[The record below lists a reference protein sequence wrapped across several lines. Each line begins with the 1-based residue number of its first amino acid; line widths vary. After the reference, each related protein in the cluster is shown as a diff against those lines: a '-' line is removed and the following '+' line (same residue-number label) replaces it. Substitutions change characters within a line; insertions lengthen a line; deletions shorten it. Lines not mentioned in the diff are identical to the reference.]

1 MAITIAGKADN
12 TLVKMSAL
20 AEMADKPADTSAVS
34 DALLESYGQF
44 MVGMGKVYDNEM
56 AKLEAEKKPLEDVFG
71 KVISEVSNGT
81 YTNEEIT
88 QVQGYIDQLREQYKA
103 IPRGK
108 KGETQR
114 QQLQARINKFYNSYE
129 AGGGENLT
137 YAQLIANG
145 EYDANNMEGF
155 IKGRR
160 VSNAESMEI
169 FNKLGSKDYQLSFEN
184 DEKNYRIKLKS
195 GETITVA
202 QSELSGIFATDQP
215 DAEGNYDTIDA
226 FYKTLGQAEGSVW
239 DPNEASNNIQKK
251 VFTTDGAFAYIIK
264 RAQGSATMSF
274 HEALHKEQGFMTAEM
289 FSTLGKLD
297 PKLLEKYDTDGDG
310 LDAGD
315 FQNPENYKKLISTL
329 TNTKDPDFNRKLAY
343 KFAADWHA
351 GKMKKSFD
359 DGTLLLENQEK
370 KKNTGGVWHASK
382 GRSKR
387 IENIIKWYQGE
398 LSLDELKLGKDTIIE
413 KDGQFFLSI
422 PSGANKGDYLIDDE
436 NTTLEDLILR
446 YGYYGQSTKFDDAY
460 EAFDFDDIEFGA
472 KTASTDDGEEKPE
485 GGKTTSSLANL
496 SQLDKIKGN
505 LGLIYMSGGNLV
517 RPGDEG
523 YEENIFNRKQQ
534 MDKISSY
541 LQESGEKMEDGSPR
555 FRVLPQSST
564 PVELFVQDF
573 ESKEFIKI
581 PFGKNLSEDSA
592 VMLNQF
598 ITSATTQGKP
608 TTPKDVLMKSY
619 KLDQGTVNKV
629 ANVFYKDRG
638 RGNKRTN
645 SAIIKNKLEKIIPTL
660 YKGNIEKL
668 IVKEE
673 TSGSKV
679 FRITV
684 NDQMTVINMQQ
695 LGETGSASFMKVIGD
710 FIQNLNR

>member
-20 AEMADKPADTSAVS
+20 AEMADKPADTSEVS

-44 MVGMGKVYDNEM
+44 MIGMGTIYDNEM

-160 VSNAESMEI
+160 ISNAESMEI

-184 DEKNYRIKLKS
+184 DEKNYRIKLKT

-215 DAEGNYDTIDA
+215 DAEGNYDTVDA

-239 DPNEASNNIQKK
+239 DATEASNNIQKK

-289 FSTLGKLD
+289 FKTLGEID

-310 LDAGD
+310 DLDAGD

-351 GKMKKSFD
+351 GKMKDSFD
-359 DGTLLLENQEK
+359 AGQKMRQGTTELTVAEKRELERQRLLKQYGLGDKLPEVFGDANRIINAWESDEFDGFKLPGGNHVITSKEEGGQVIYNLTNIKTGDSELEFTGDNEGLKVLLEKFGKSGQTPKDWNAA
-370 KKNTGGVWHASK
+370 KNELYASDGWDKITFGSKTTVDPKSEEVKTKLSVNVTKSTKAVSKDLTQYFNRTLPIPKDANGNSTLKITAFGMRGKRIKVTLGGV
-382 GRSKR
+382 
-387 IENIIKWYQGE
+387 EV
-398 LSLDELKLGKDTIIE
+398 GKYNVNKDIGATI
-413 KDGQFFLSI
+413 
-422 PSGANKGDYLIDDE
+422 
-436 NTTLEDLILR
+436 LEDLQKEITR
-446 YGYYGQSTKFDDAY
+446 QKQS
-460 EAFDFDDIEFGA
+460 
-472 KTASTDDGEEKPE
+472 
-485 GGKTTSSLANL
+485 
-496 SQLDKIKGN
+496 
-505 LGLIYMSGGNLV
+505 
-517 RPGDEG
+517 
-523 YEENIFNRKQQ
+523 
-534 MDKISSY
+534 
-541 LQESGEKMEDGSPR
+541 
-555 FRVLPQSST
+555 
-564 PVELFVQDF
+564 
-573 ESKEFIKI
+573 
-581 PFGKNLSEDSA
+581 
-592 VMLNQF
+592 
-598 ITSATTQGKP
+598 
-608 TTPKDVLMKSY
+608 
-619 KLDQGTVNKV
+619 
-629 ANVFYKDRG
+629 
-638 RGNKRTN
+638 
-645 SAIIKNKLEKIIPTL
+645 
-660 YKGNIEKL
+660 
-668 IVKEE
+668 
-673 TSGSKV
+673 
-679 FRITV
+679 
-684 NDQMTVINMQQ
+684 
-695 LGETGSASFMKVIGD
+695 
-710 FIQNLNR
+710 

>member
-44 MVGMGKVYDNEM
+44 MIGMGTIYDNEM

-160 VSNAESMEI
+160 ISNAESMEI

-184 DEKNYRIKLKS
+184 DEKNYRIKLKT
-195 GETITVA
+195 GETINVA
-202 QSELSGIFATDQP
+202 QSELSGIFATNQP

-226 FYKTLGQAEGSVW
+226 FYKTLGSAEGSVW

-289 FSTLGKLD
+289 FKTLGEID

-310 LDAGD
+310 DLDAGD

-329 TNTKDPDFNRKLAY
+329 TNTKDPDFNRKWAY

-351 GKMKKSFD
+351 GKMKDSFD
-359 DGTLLLENQEK
+359 AGYKRRKQGTTELTVAEKRELERQRLLKQYGLGDKLPEDFGDANRIINAWESDEFDGFKLPGGNHVITSKEEGGQVIYNLTNIKTGDSELEFTGDNEGLKVLLEKFGKSGQTPKDWNAA
-370 KKNTGGVWHASK
+370 KNELYASDGWDKITFGSKTTVDPKSEEVKTKLSVNVTKSTKAVSKDLTQYFNRTLPIPKDANGNSTLKITAFGMRGKRIKVTLGGV
-382 GRSKR
+382 
-387 IENIIKWYQGE
+387 EV
-398 LSLDELKLGKDTIIE
+398 GKYNVNKDIGATI
-413 KDGQFFLSI
+413 
-422 PSGANKGDYLIDDE
+422 
-436 NTTLEDLILR
+436 LEDLQKEITR
-446 YGYYGQSTKFDDAY
+446 QKQS
-460 EAFDFDDIEFGA
+460 
-472 KTASTDDGEEKPE
+472 
-485 GGKTTSSLANL
+485 
-496 SQLDKIKGN
+496 
-505 LGLIYMSGGNLV
+505 
-517 RPGDEG
+517 
-523 YEENIFNRKQQ
+523 
-534 MDKISSY
+534 
-541 LQESGEKMEDGSPR
+541 
-555 FRVLPQSST
+555 
-564 PVELFVQDF
+564 
-573 ESKEFIKI
+573 
-581 PFGKNLSEDSA
+581 
-592 VMLNQF
+592 
-598 ITSATTQGKP
+598 
-608 TTPKDVLMKSY
+608 
-619 KLDQGTVNKV
+619 
-629 ANVFYKDRG
+629 
-638 RGNKRTN
+638 
-645 SAIIKNKLEKIIPTL
+645 
-660 YKGNIEKL
+660 
-668 IVKEE
+668 
-673 TSGSKV
+673 
-679 FRITV
+679 
-684 NDQMTVINMQQ
+684 
-695 LGETGSASFMKVIGD
+695 
-710 FIQNLNR
+710 

>member
-20 AEMADKPADTSAVS
+20 AEMAEQPADTSAVS

-44 MVGMGKVYDNEM
+44 MIGMGKVYDNEM

-137 YAQLIANG
+137 YAKLIDNG

-160 VSNAESMEI
+160 ISNAESMEI

-184 DEKNYRIKLKS
+184 DEKNYRIKLKT
-195 GETITVA
+195 GETINVA
-202 QSELSGIFATDQP
+202 QSELSGIFATNQP

-289 FSTLGKLD
+289 FKTLGEID

-310 LDAGD
+310 DLDAGD

-351 GKMKKSFD
+351 GKMKDSFD
-359 DGTLLLENQEK
+359 AGYKRRKQGTTELTVAEKRELERQRLLKQYGLGDKLPEDFGDANRIINAWESDEFDGFKLPGGNHVITSKEEGGQVIYNLTNIKTGDSELEFTGDNEGLKVLLEKFGKSGQTPKDWNAA
-370 KKNTGGVWHASK
+370 KNELYASDGWDKITFGSKTTVDPKSEEVKTKLSVNVTKSTKAVSKDLTQYFNRTLPIPKDANGNSTLKITAFGMRGKRIKVTLGGV
-382 GRSKR
+382 
-387 IENIIKWYQGE
+387 EV
-398 LSLDELKLGKDTIIE
+398 GKYNVNKDIGATI
-413 KDGQFFLSI
+413 
-422 PSGANKGDYLIDDE
+422 
-436 NTTLEDLILR
+436 LEDLQKEITR
-446 YGYYGQSTKFDDAY
+446 QKQS
-460 EAFDFDDIEFGA
+460 
-472 KTASTDDGEEKPE
+472 
-485 GGKTTSSLANL
+485 
-496 SQLDKIKGN
+496 
-505 LGLIYMSGGNLV
+505 
-517 RPGDEG
+517 
-523 YEENIFNRKQQ
+523 
-534 MDKISSY
+534 
-541 LQESGEKMEDGSPR
+541 
-555 FRVLPQSST
+555 
-564 PVELFVQDF
+564 
-573 ESKEFIKI
+573 
-581 PFGKNLSEDSA
+581 
-592 VMLNQF
+592 
-598 ITSATTQGKP
+598 
-608 TTPKDVLMKSY
+608 
-619 KLDQGTVNKV
+619 
-629 ANVFYKDRG
+629 
-638 RGNKRTN
+638 
-645 SAIIKNKLEKIIPTL
+645 
-660 YKGNIEKL
+660 
-668 IVKEE
+668 
-673 TSGSKV
+673 
-679 FRITV
+679 
-684 NDQMTVINMQQ
+684 
-695 LGETGSASFMKVIGD
+695 
-710 FIQNLNR
+710 

>member
-20 AEMADKPADTSAVS
+20 AEMAEQPADTSAVS

-44 MVGMGKVYDNEM
+44 MIGMGKVYDNEM

-137 YAQLIANG
+137 YAKLIDNG

-160 VSNAESMEI
+160 ISNAESMEI

-202 QSELSGIFATDQP
+202 QSELSGIFATNQP

-226 FYKTLGQAEGSVW
+226 FYKTLGSAEGSVW

-264 RAQGSATMSF
+264 RAQGSAPTSYY
-274 HEALHKEQGFMTAEM
+274 EALHKEQCFMTAEM

-351 GKMKKSFD
+351 GKMKDSFD
-359 DGTLLLENQEK
+359 AGEKMRKKGGGGGGGGGTTTFPWGAN
-370 KKNTGGVWHASK
+370 
-382 GRSKR
+382 KR
-387 IENIIKWYQGE
+387 QSRPIENILSWYQGDMDLNTLNKSLGGDE
-398 LSLDELKLGKDTIIE
+398 IIYDEDTEEWIYYDLSSGNEIPISTGPGVNGEPILNIISKLWKNNSAAYGDKMVDFDWDALEFNAEIASADDDPGGSKDKDKGPTLKALMLKQGDY
-413 KDGQFFLSI
+413 QFLS
-422 PSGANKGDYLIDDE
+422 NND
-436 NTTLEDLILR
+436 R
-446 YGYYGQSTKFDDAY
+446 
-460 EAFDFDDIEFGA
+460 
-472 KTASTDDGEEKPE
+472 
-485 GGKTTSSLANL
+485 
-496 SQLDKIKGN
+496 
-505 LGLIYMSGGNLV
+505 
-517 RPGDEG
+517 
-523 YEENIFNRKQQ
+523 RKQLKDFINNTYDFG
-534 MDKISSY
+534 DKKVKVATGLGADPGKNVVIIHNFKGGGGERKKFKFTQQGFTDLRKY
-541 LQESGEKMEDGSPR
+541 LKDLQE
-555 FRVLPQSST
+555 
-564 PVELFVQDF
+564 
-573 ESKEFIKI
+573 
-581 PFGKNLSEDSA
+581 
-592 VMLNQF
+592 
-598 ITSATTQGKP
+598 
-608 TTPKDVLMKSY
+608 
-619 KLDQGTVNKV
+619 NK
-629 ANVFYKDRG
+629 
-638 RGNKRTN
+638 
-645 SAIIKNKLEKIIPTL
+645 
-660 YKGNIEKL
+660 
-668 IVKEE
+668 
-673 TSGSKV
+673 
-679 FRITV
+679 
-684 NDQMTVINMQQ
+684 
-695 LGETGSASFMKVIGD
+695 
-710 FIQNLNR
+710 

>member
-44 MVGMGKVYDNEM
+44 MIGMGTIYDNEM

-137 YAQLIANG
+137 YAKLIDNG

-160 VSNAESMEI
+160 ISNAESMEI

-226 FYKTLGQAEGSVW
+226 FYKTLGSAEGSVW

-329 TNTKDPDFNRKLAY
+329 TNTKDPDFNRKWAY

-351 GKMKKSFD
+351 GKMKDSFD
-359 DGTLLLENQEK
+359 AGYKRRKQGTTGLTVAEKRELERQRLLKQYGLGNKLPEVFGDANRIINAWESDEFDGFKLPGGNHVITSKEEGGQVIYNLTNIKTGDSELEFTGDNEGLKVLLEKFGKSGQTPKDWNAA
-370 KKNTGGVWHASK
+370 KNELYASDGWDKITFGSKTTVDPKSEEVKTKLSVNVTKSTKAVSKDLTQYFNRTLPIPKDANGNSTLKITAFGMRGKRIKVTLGGV
-382 GRSKR
+382 
-387 IENIIKWYQGE
+387 EV
-398 LSLDELKLGKDTIIE
+398 GKYNVNKDIGATI
-413 KDGQFFLSI
+413 
-422 PSGANKGDYLIDDE
+422 
-436 NTTLEDLILR
+436 LEDLQKEITR
-446 YGYYGQSTKFDDAY
+446 QKQS
-460 EAFDFDDIEFGA
+460 
-472 KTASTDDGEEKPE
+472 
-485 GGKTTSSLANL
+485 
-496 SQLDKIKGN
+496 
-505 LGLIYMSGGNLV
+505 
-517 RPGDEG
+517 
-523 YEENIFNRKQQ
+523 
-534 MDKISSY
+534 
-541 LQESGEKMEDGSPR
+541 
-555 FRVLPQSST
+555 
-564 PVELFVQDF
+564 
-573 ESKEFIKI
+573 
-581 PFGKNLSEDSA
+581 
-592 VMLNQF
+592 
-598 ITSATTQGKP
+598 
-608 TTPKDVLMKSY
+608 
-619 KLDQGTVNKV
+619 
-629 ANVFYKDRG
+629 
-638 RGNKRTN
+638 
-645 SAIIKNKLEKIIPTL
+645 
-660 YKGNIEKL
+660 
-668 IVKEE
+668 
-673 TSGSKV
+673 
-679 FRITV
+679 
-684 NDQMTVINMQQ
+684 
-695 LGETGSASFMKVIGD
+695 
-710 FIQNLNR
+710 

>member
-44 MVGMGKVYDNEM
+44 MIGMGKVYDNEM

-137 YAQLIANG
+137 YAKLIDNG

-160 VSNAESMEI
+160 ISNAESMEI

-184 DEKNYRIKLKS
+184 DEKNYRIKLKT
-195 GETITVA
+195 GETINVA

-215 DAEGNYDTIDA
+215 DAEGNYDTVDA

-239 DPNEASNNIQKK
+239 DATEASNNIQKK

-289 FSTLGKLD
+289 FKTLGEID

-310 LDAGD
+310 DLDAGD

-329 TNTKDPDFNRKLAY
+329 TNTKDPDFNRKWAY

-351 GKMKKSFD
+351 GKMKDSFD
-359 DGTLLLENQEK
+359 AGEKMRKKGGGGGGGGT
-370 KKNTGGVWHASK
+370 TTYPW
-382 GRSKR
+382 
-387 IENIIKWYQGE
+387 
-398 LSLDELKLGKDTIIE
+398 
-413 KDGQFFLSI
+413 
-422 PSGANKGDYLIDDE
+422 GANKGQSRPIENILSWYQGDMDLNTLNKSLGGDEIIYDEDTEEWIYYDLSSGNEIPISTGPGVDGEPILNIISKLWKNNSTAYGNKMVDFDWDALEFNAEIAGAGDDQNKNKKTSEGPTLKALMLKQGDYQFLSNNDRRKQLKDFIN
-436 NTTLEDLILR
+436 NTYDFGDKKVRVAMGLR
-446 YGYYGQSTKFDDAY
+446 ASPGQNVQIITKFA
-460 EAFDFDDIEFGA
+460 
-472 KTASTDDGEEKPE
+472 
-485 GGKTTSSLANL
+485 GGGQERTKFTFT
-496 SQLDKIKGN
+496 QKGFAD
-505 LGLIYMSGGNLV
+505 L
-517 RPGDEG
+517 
-523 YEENIFNRKQQ
+523 RKYLK
-534 MDKISSY
+534 D
-541 LQESGEKMEDGSPR
+541 LQE
-555 FRVLPQSST
+555 
-564 PVELFVQDF
+564 
-573 ESKEFIKI
+573 
-581 PFGKNLSEDSA
+581 
-592 VMLNQF
+592 
-598 ITSATTQGKP
+598 
-608 TTPKDVLMKSY
+608 
-619 KLDQGTVNKV
+619 NK
-629 ANVFYKDRG
+629 
-638 RGNKRTN
+638 
-645 SAIIKNKLEKIIPTL
+645 
-660 YKGNIEKL
+660 
-668 IVKEE
+668 
-673 TSGSKV
+673 
-679 FRITV
+679 
-684 NDQMTVINMQQ
+684 
-695 LGETGSASFMKVIGD
+695 
-710 FIQNLNR
+710 

>member
-44 MVGMGKVYDNEM
+44 MIGMGTIYDTEM

-160 VSNAESMEI
+160 ISNAESMEI

-184 DEKNYRIKLKS
+184 DEKNYRIKLKT
-195 GETITVA
+195 GETINVA

-239 DPNEASNNIQKK
+239 DATEASNNIQKK

-289 FSTLGKLD
+289 FKTLGEID

-310 LDAGD
+310 DLDAGD

-329 TNTKDPDFNRKLAY
+329 TNTKDPDFNRKWAY

-351 GKMKKSFD
+351 GKMKDSFD
-359 DGTLLLENQEK
+359 AGYKRRKQGTTELTVAEKRELERQRLLKQYGLGDKLPEDFGDANRIINAWESDEFDGFKLPGGNHVITSKEEGGQVIYNLTNIKTGDSELEFTGDNEGLKVLLEKFGKSGQTPKDWNAA
-370 KKNTGGVWHASK
+370 KNELYASDGWDKITFGSKTTVDPKSEEVKTKLSVNVTKSTKAVSKDLTQYFNRTLPIPKDANGNSTLKITAFGMRGKRIKVTLGGV
-382 GRSKR
+382 
-387 IENIIKWYQGE
+387 EV
-398 LSLDELKLGKDTIIE
+398 GKYNVNKDIGATI
-413 KDGQFFLSI
+413 
-422 PSGANKGDYLIDDE
+422 
-436 NTTLEDLILR
+436 LEDL
-446 YGYYGQSTKFDDAY
+446 Q
-460 EAFDFDDIEFGA
+460 
-472 KTASTDDGEEKPE
+472 EE
-485 GGKTTSSLANL
+485 
-496 SQLDKIKGN
+496 IK
-505 LGLIYMSGGNLV
+505 
-517 RPGDEG
+517 R
-523 YEENIFNRKQQ
+523 Q
-534 MDKISSY
+534 
-541 LQESGEKMEDGSPR
+541 
-555 FRVLPQSST
+555 
-564 PVELFVQDF
+564 
-573 ESKEFIKI
+573 
-581 PFGKNLSEDSA
+581 
-592 VMLNQF
+592 
-598 ITSATTQGKP
+598 TQ
-608 TTPKDVLMKSY
+608 
-619 KLDQGTVNKV
+619 
-629 ANVFYKDRG
+629 
-638 RGNKRTN
+638 
-645 SAIIKNKLEKIIPTL
+645 
-660 YKGNIEKL
+660 
-668 IVKEE
+668 
-673 TSGSKV
+673 
-679 FRITV
+679 
-684 NDQMTVINMQQ
+684 
-695 LGETGSASFMKVIGD
+695 
-710 FIQNLNR
+710 

>member
-20 AEMADKPADTSAVS
+20 AEMADKPADTSEVS

-44 MVGMGKVYDNEM
+44 MIGMGKVYDNEM

-155 IKGRR
+155 IKDRR

-184 DEKNYRIKLKS
+184 DEKNYRIKLKT

-215 DAEGNYDTIDA
+215 DAEGNYDTVDA

-239 DPNEASNNIQKK
+239 DATEASNNIQKK

-289 FSTLGKLD
+289 FKTLGEID

-310 LDAGD
+310 DLDAGD

-351 GKMKKSFD
+351 GKMKDSFD
-359 DGTLLLENQEK
+359 AGQKMRQGTTELTVAEKRELERQRLLKQYGLGDKLPEVFGDANRIINAWESDEFDGFKLPGGNHVITSKEEGGQVIYNLTNIKTGDSELEFTGDNEGLKVLLEKFGKSGQTPKDWNAA
-370 KKNTGGVWHASK
+370 KNELYASDGWDKITFGSKTTVDPKSEEVKTKLSVNVTKSTKAVSKDLTQYFNRTLPIPKDANGNSTLKITAFGMRGKRIKVTLGGV
-382 GRSKR
+382 
-387 IENIIKWYQGE
+387 EV
-398 LSLDELKLGKDTIIE
+398 GKYNVNKDIGATI
-413 KDGQFFLSI
+413 
-422 PSGANKGDYLIDDE
+422 
-436 NTTLEDLILR
+436 LEDLQKEITR
-446 YGYYGQSTKFDDAY
+446 QKQS
-460 EAFDFDDIEFGA
+460 
-472 KTASTDDGEEKPE
+472 
-485 GGKTTSSLANL
+485 
-496 SQLDKIKGN
+496 
-505 LGLIYMSGGNLV
+505 
-517 RPGDEG
+517 
-523 YEENIFNRKQQ
+523 
-534 MDKISSY
+534 
-541 LQESGEKMEDGSPR
+541 
-555 FRVLPQSST
+555 
-564 PVELFVQDF
+564 
-573 ESKEFIKI
+573 
-581 PFGKNLSEDSA
+581 
-592 VMLNQF
+592 
-598 ITSATTQGKP
+598 
-608 TTPKDVLMKSY
+608 
-619 KLDQGTVNKV
+619 
-629 ANVFYKDRG
+629 
-638 RGNKRTN
+638 
-645 SAIIKNKLEKIIPTL
+645 
-660 YKGNIEKL
+660 
-668 IVKEE
+668 
-673 TSGSKV
+673 
-679 FRITV
+679 
-684 NDQMTVINMQQ
+684 
-695 LGETGSASFMKVIGD
+695 
-710 FIQNLNR
+710 

>member
-20 AEMADKPADTSAVS
+20 AETADKPADTSAVS

-44 MVGMGKVYDNEM
+44 MIGMGTIYDNEM

-160 VSNAESMEI
+160 ISNAESMEI

-202 QSELSGIFATDQP
+202 QSELSGIFATNQP

-289 FSTLGKLD
+289 FKTLGEID

-310 LDAGD
+310 DLDAGD

-329 TNTKDPDFNRKLAY
+329 TNTKDPDFNRKWAY

-351 GKMKKSFD
+351 GKMKDSFD
-359 DGTLLLENQEK
+359 AGYKRRKQGTTGLTVAEKRELERQRLLKQYGLGDKLPEDFGDANTIINAWESDEFDGFKLPGGNHVITSKEEGGQVIYNLTNIKTGDSELEFTGDNEGLKVLLEKFGKSGQTPKDWNAA
-370 KKNTGGVWHASK
+370 KNELYASDGWDKITFGSKTTVDPKSEEVKTKLSVNVTKSTKAVSKDLTQYFNRTLPIPKDANGNSTLKITAFGMRGKRIKVTLGGV
-382 GRSKR
+382 
-387 IENIIKWYQGE
+387 EV
-398 LSLDELKLGKDTIIE
+398 GKYNVNKDIGATI
-413 KDGQFFLSI
+413 
-422 PSGANKGDYLIDDE
+422 
-436 NTTLEDLILR
+436 LEDLQKEITR
-446 YGYYGQSTKFDDAY
+446 QKQS
-460 EAFDFDDIEFGA
+460 
-472 KTASTDDGEEKPE
+472 
-485 GGKTTSSLANL
+485 
-496 SQLDKIKGN
+496 
-505 LGLIYMSGGNLV
+505 
-517 RPGDEG
+517 
-523 YEENIFNRKQQ
+523 
-534 MDKISSY
+534 
-541 LQESGEKMEDGSPR
+541 
-555 FRVLPQSST
+555 
-564 PVELFVQDF
+564 
-573 ESKEFIKI
+573 
-581 PFGKNLSEDSA
+581 
-592 VMLNQF
+592 
-598 ITSATTQGKP
+598 
-608 TTPKDVLMKSY
+608 
-619 KLDQGTVNKV
+619 
-629 ANVFYKDRG
+629 
-638 RGNKRTN
+638 
-645 SAIIKNKLEKIIPTL
+645 
-660 YKGNIEKL
+660 
-668 IVKEE
+668 
-673 TSGSKV
+673 
-679 FRITV
+679 
-684 NDQMTVINMQQ
+684 
-695 LGETGSASFMKVIGD
+695 
-710 FIQNLNR
+710 

>member
-34 DALLESYGQF
+34 DALLKSYGEF
-44 MVGMGKVYDNEM
+44 MVGMGKIYDNEM

-160 VSNAESMEI
+160 ISNAESMEI

-202 QSELSGIFATDQP
+202 QSELSGIFAADQP
-215 DAEGNYDTIDA
+215 EAEGNYDAVDA
-226 FYKTLGQAEGSVW
+226 FYKTLGSAEGSVW

-351 GKMKKSFD
+351 GKMKDSFD
-359 DGTLLLENQEK
+359 AGEK
-370 KKNTGGVWHASK
+370 MRKKGSGG
-382 GRSKR
+382 G
-387 IENIIKWYQGE
+387 G
-398 LSLDELKLGKDTIIE
+398 G
-413 KDGQFFLSI
+413 G
-422 PSGANKGDYLIDDE
+422 G
-436 NTTLEDLILR
+436 
-446 YGYYGQSTKFDDAY
+446 TKFPWGNSIGTSKPVENVISWWKGEIPVGDIKFSNKDEIYFDKDSNQWIFYDASFVNPNTNVKGTDIPIDMGDGNGVGLDFIIQAIGNNSSQFKDAY
-460 EAFDFDDIEFGA
+460 QNFDFSIDFNA
-472 KTASTDDGEEKPE
+472 QAASTS
-485 GGKTTSSLANL
+485 GGKTKDDKVDKVGQKINQDLTDIFNQNVTAKEKRDLIEAYVGNAETL
-496 SQLDKIKGN
+496 S
-505 LGLIYMSGGNLV
+505 GLKVFREGRTQGGKIYMFKFGG
-517 RPGDEG
+517 
-523 YEENIFNRKQQ
+523 KKT
-534 MDKISSY
+534 KISS
-541 LQESGEKMEDGSPR
+541 D
-555 FRVLPQSST
+555 
-564 PVELFVQDF
+564 
-573 ESKEFIKI
+573 
-581 PFGKNLSEDSA
+581 
-592 VMLNQF
+592 
-598 ITSATTQGKP
+598 
-608 TTPKDVLMKSY
+608 
-619 KLDQGTVNKV
+619 DQ
-629 ANVFYKDRG
+629 
-638 RGNKRTN
+638 
-645 SAIIKNKLEKIIPTL
+645 SAIINYI
-660 YKGNIEKL
+660 
-668 IVKEE
+668 
-673 TSGSKV
+673 
-679 FRITV
+679 
-684 NDQMTVINMQQ
+684 
-695 LGETGSASFMKVIGD
+695 LGIHK
-710 FIQNLNR
+710 QNLSK

>member
-44 MVGMGKVYDNEM
+44 MIGMGTIYDNEM

-160 VSNAESMEI
+160 ISNAESMEI

-184 DEKNYRIKLKS
+184 DEKNYRIKLKT
-195 GETITVA
+195 GETINVA

-239 DPNEASNNIQKK
+239 DATEASNNIQKK

-310 LDAGD
+310 DLDAGD

-329 TNTKDPDFNRKLAY
+329 TNTKDPDFNRKWAY

-351 GKMKKSFD
+351 GKMKDSFD
-359 DGTLLLENQEK
+359 AGYKRRKQGTTELTVAEKRELERQRLLKQYGLGDKLPEDFGDANRIINAWESDEFDGFKLPGGNHVITSKEEGGQVIYNLTNIKTGDSELEFTGDNEGLKVLLEKFGKTGQTPKDWNAA
-370 KKNTGGVWHASK
+370 KNELYASDGWDKITFGSKTTVDPKSEEVKTKLSVNVTKSTKAVSKDLTQYFNRTLPIPKDANGNSTLKITLGGV
-382 GRSKR
+382 
-387 IENIIKWYQGE
+387 EV
-398 LSLDELKLGKDTIIE
+398 GKYNVNKDIGATI
-413 KDGQFFLSI
+413 
-422 PSGANKGDYLIDDE
+422 
-436 NTTLEDLILR
+436 LEDLQKEITR
-446 YGYYGQSTKFDDAY
+446 QKQS
-460 EAFDFDDIEFGA
+460 
-472 KTASTDDGEEKPE
+472 
-485 GGKTTSSLANL
+485 
-496 SQLDKIKGN
+496 
-505 LGLIYMSGGNLV
+505 
-517 RPGDEG
+517 
-523 YEENIFNRKQQ
+523 
-534 MDKISSY
+534 
-541 LQESGEKMEDGSPR
+541 
-555 FRVLPQSST
+555 
-564 PVELFVQDF
+564 
-573 ESKEFIKI
+573 
-581 PFGKNLSEDSA
+581 
-592 VMLNQF
+592 
-598 ITSATTQGKP
+598 
-608 TTPKDVLMKSY
+608 
-619 KLDQGTVNKV
+619 
-629 ANVFYKDRG
+629 
-638 RGNKRTN
+638 
-645 SAIIKNKLEKIIPTL
+645 
-660 YKGNIEKL
+660 
-668 IVKEE
+668 
-673 TSGSKV
+673 
-679 FRITV
+679 
-684 NDQMTVINMQQ
+684 
-695 LGETGSASFMKVIGD
+695 
-710 FIQNLNR
+710 

>member
-20 AEMADKPADTSAVS
+20 AEMADKPADTSEVS

-44 MVGMGKVYDNEM
+44 MIGMGTIYDNEM

-160 VSNAESMEI
+160 ISNAESMEI

-195 GETITVA
+195 GETITVG

-215 DAEGNYDTIDA
+215 DAEGNYDTVDA

-239 DPNEASNNIQKK
+239 DATEASNNIQKK

-289 FSTLGKLD
+289 FKTLGEID

-310 LDAGD
+310 DLDAGD

-351 GKMKKSFD
+351 GKMKDSFD
-359 DGTLLLENQEK
+359 AGQKMRQGTTELTVAEKRELERQRLLKQYGLGDKLPEVFGDANRIINAWESDEFDGFKLPGGNHVITSKEEGGQVIYNLTNIKTGDSELEFTGDNEGLKVLLEKFGKSGQTPKDWNAA
-370 KKNTGGVWHASK
+370 KNELYASDGWDKITFGSKTTVDPKSEEVKTKLSVNVTKSTKAVSKDLTQYFNRTLPIPKDANGNSTLKITAFGMRGKRIKVTLGGV
-382 GRSKR
+382 
-387 IENIIKWYQGE
+387 EV
-398 LSLDELKLGKDTIIE
+398 GKYNVNKDIGATI
-413 KDGQFFLSI
+413 
-422 PSGANKGDYLIDDE
+422 
-436 NTTLEDLILR
+436 LEDLQKEITR
-446 YGYYGQSTKFDDAY
+446 QKQS
-460 EAFDFDDIEFGA
+460 
-472 KTASTDDGEEKPE
+472 
-485 GGKTTSSLANL
+485 
-496 SQLDKIKGN
+496 
-505 LGLIYMSGGNLV
+505 
-517 RPGDEG
+517 
-523 YEENIFNRKQQ
+523 
-534 MDKISSY
+534 
-541 LQESGEKMEDGSPR
+541 
-555 FRVLPQSST
+555 
-564 PVELFVQDF
+564 
-573 ESKEFIKI
+573 
-581 PFGKNLSEDSA
+581 
-592 VMLNQF
+592 
-598 ITSATTQGKP
+598 
-608 TTPKDVLMKSY
+608 
-619 KLDQGTVNKV
+619 
-629 ANVFYKDRG
+629 
-638 RGNKRTN
+638 
-645 SAIIKNKLEKIIPTL
+645 
-660 YKGNIEKL
+660 
-668 IVKEE
+668 
-673 TSGSKV
+673 
-679 FRITV
+679 
-684 NDQMTVINMQQ
+684 
-695 LGETGSASFMKVIGD
+695 
-710 FIQNLNR
+710 

>member
-44 MVGMGKVYDNEM
+44 MIGMGKVYDNEM
-56 AKLEAEKKPLEDVFG
+56 AKLEAEKKPLEDVVG

-160 VSNAESMEI
+160 ISNAESMEI

-184 DEKNYRIKLKS
+184 DEKNYRIKLKT

-239 DPNEASNNIQKK
+239 DATEASNNIQKK

-310 LDAGD
+310 DLDAGD

-329 TNTKDPDFNRKLAY
+329 TNTKDPDFNRKWAY

-351 GKMKKSFD
+351 GKMKDSFD
-359 DGTLLLENQEK
+359 AGYKRRKQGTTELTVAEKRELERQRLLKQYGLGNKLPEDFGDANRIINAWESDEFDGFKLPGGNHVITSKEEGGQVIYNLTNIKTGDSELEFTGDNEGLKVLLEKFGKSGQTPKDWNAA
-370 KKNTGGVWHASK
+370 KNELYASDGWDKITFGSKTTVDPKSEEVKTKLSVNVTKSTKAVSKDLTQYFNRTLPIPKDANGNSTLKITAFGMRGKRIKVTLGGV
-382 GRSKR
+382 
-387 IENIIKWYQGE
+387 EV
-398 LSLDELKLGKDTIIE
+398 GKYNVNKDIGATI
-413 KDGQFFLSI
+413 
-422 PSGANKGDYLIDDE
+422 
-436 NTTLEDLILR
+436 LEDLQKEITR
-446 YGYYGQSTKFDDAY
+446 QKQS
-460 EAFDFDDIEFGA
+460 
-472 KTASTDDGEEKPE
+472 
-485 GGKTTSSLANL
+485 
-496 SQLDKIKGN
+496 
-505 LGLIYMSGGNLV
+505 
-517 RPGDEG
+517 
-523 YEENIFNRKQQ
+523 
-534 MDKISSY
+534 
-541 LQESGEKMEDGSPR
+541 
-555 FRVLPQSST
+555 
-564 PVELFVQDF
+564 
-573 ESKEFIKI
+573 
-581 PFGKNLSEDSA
+581 
-592 VMLNQF
+592 
-598 ITSATTQGKP
+598 
-608 TTPKDVLMKSY
+608 
-619 KLDQGTVNKV
+619 
-629 ANVFYKDRG
+629 
-638 RGNKRTN
+638 
-645 SAIIKNKLEKIIPTL
+645 
-660 YKGNIEKL
+660 
-668 IVKEE
+668 
-673 TSGSKV
+673 
-679 FRITV
+679 
-684 NDQMTVINMQQ
+684 
-695 LGETGSASFMKVIGD
+695 
-710 FIQNLNR
+710 

>member
-34 DALLESYGQF
+34 DAVLESYGQF
-44 MVGMGKVYDNEM
+44 MIGMGTIYDTEM

-71 KVISEVSNGT
+71 KVVSEISNGT

-88 QVQGYIDQLREQYKA
+88 QVQDYIDQLREQYKA

-155 IKGRR
+155 VKDRR

-195 GETITVA
+195 GETITVG

-251 VFTTDGAFAYIIK
+251 VFTTDGAFSYIIK
-264 RAQGSATMSF
+264 RNQGAALMSF

-289 FSTLGKLD
+289 FSTLGELD
-297 PKLLEKYDTDGDG
+297 PKLLEKYDINDTPG

-315 FQNPENYKKLISTL
+315 FQNEENYKKLISTL

-351 GKMKKSFD
+351 GKMKDS
-359 DGTLLLENQEK
+359 
-370 KKNTGGVWHASK
+370 
-382 GRSKR
+382 
-387 IENIIKWYQGE
+387 
-398 LSLDELKLGKDTIIE
+398 
-413 KDGQFFLSI
+413 
-422 PSGANKGDYLIDDE
+422 
-436 NTTLEDLILR
+436 
-446 YGYYGQSTKFDDAY
+446 
-460 EAFDFDDIEFGA
+460 FGA
-472 KTASTDDGEEKPE
+472 
-485 GGKTTSSLANL
+485 
-496 SQLDKIKGN
+496 
-505 LGLIYMSGGNLV
+505 
-517 RPGDEG
+517 
-523 YEENIFNRKQQ
+523 
-534 MDKISSY
+534 
-541 LQESGEKMEDGSPR
+541 GEKMRNKNNNNNNNPTTFAWGNKMVDFDWDALEFNAEIAGADDNQNKNKTKGEGPTLKALMLKQGDYQFLSNNDRRKQLKDFINNTYDFGDKKVRIAMGLRAAPG
-555 FRVLPQSST
+555 QN
-564 PVELFVQDF
+564 VQIITKFAGGGQERTKFTFTQEGFADLR
-573 ESKEFIKI
+573 KYL
-581 PFGKNLSEDSA
+581 KNLQE
-592 VMLNQF
+592 
-598 ITSATTQGKP
+598 
-608 TTPKDVLMKSY
+608 
-619 KLDQGTVNKV
+619 NK
-629 ANVFYKDRG
+629 
-638 RGNKRTN
+638 
-645 SAIIKNKLEKIIPTL
+645 
-660 YKGNIEKL
+660 
-668 IVKEE
+668 
-673 TSGSKV
+673 
-679 FRITV
+679 
-684 NDQMTVINMQQ
+684 
-695 LGETGSASFMKVIGD
+695 
-710 FIQNLNR
+710 

>member
-34 DALLESYGQF
+34 DALLKSYGEF
-44 MVGMGKVYDNEM
+44 MVGMGTIYDTEM

-160 VSNAESMEI
+160 ISNAESMEI

-184 DEKNYRIKLKS
+184 DEKNYRIKLKT
-195 GETITVA
+195 GETINVA

-215 DAEGNYDTIDA
+215 DAEGNYDTVDA

-239 DPNEASNNIQKK
+239 DATEASNNIQKK

-351 GKMKKSFD
+351 GKMKTSFEA
-359 DGTLLLENQEK
+359 GEEMRN
-370 KKNTGGVWHASK
+370 KNNNNNNNNNPTTFPWGNTFAASGKVEDVIAWWK
-382 GRSKR
+382 GEMDEGEINLGRDS
-387 IENIIKWYQGE
+387 IKWDSADEHWYFYDFSTQDKFPINKAGDPNS
-398 LSLDELKLGKDTIIE
+398 LSLDNLVNLLG
-413 KDGQFFLSI
+413 
-422 PSGANKGDYLIDDE
+422 N
-436 NTTLEDLILR
+436 
-446 YGYYGQSTKFDDAY
+446 QSTKFDDAFRR
-460 EAFDFDDIEFGA
+460 FDFDGTDFNPIAFDPGA
-472 KTASTDDGEEKPE
+472 KTTSKTDPTPKKSTLRSLFLGIGGDKVLSPKMRQKKILDYVNENYDFGDQKIILKL
-485 GGKTTSSLANL
+485 GGKRMGLGPGENVV
-496 SQLDKIKGN
+496 IKHKRTKAQ
-505 LGLIYMSGGNLV
+505 GG
-517 RPGDEG
+517 G
-523 YEENIFNRKQQ
+523 
-534 MDKISSY
+534 
-541 LQESGEKMEDGSPR
+541 
-555 FRVLPQSST
+555 SST
-564 PVELFVQDF
+564 RRFGFGGKLTEEQILNNFRLLEEYLNELEQTY
-573 ESKEFIKI
+573 
-581 PFGKNLSEDSA
+581 KNE
-592 VMLNQF
+592 
-598 ITSATTQGKP
+598 
-608 TTPKDVLMKSY
+608 
-619 KLDQGTVNKV
+619 
-629 ANVFYKDRG
+629 
-638 RGNKRTN
+638 
-645 SAIIKNKLEKIIPTL
+645 
-660 YKGNIEKL
+660 
-668 IVKEE
+668 
-673 TSGSKV
+673 
-679 FRITV
+679 
-684 NDQMTVINMQQ
+684 
-695 LGETGSASFMKVIGD
+695 
-710 FIQNLNR
+710 